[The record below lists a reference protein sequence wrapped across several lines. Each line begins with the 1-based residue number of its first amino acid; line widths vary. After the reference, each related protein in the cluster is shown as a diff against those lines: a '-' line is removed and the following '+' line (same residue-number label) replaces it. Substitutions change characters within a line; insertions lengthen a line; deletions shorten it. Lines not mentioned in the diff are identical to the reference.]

1 MTRDEIAQ
9 RLERYG
15 VLPTAQR
22 LDVGEV
28 ILSSPQHASADQI
41 IARIRERGSKASKA
55 TVYNTLNL
63 FCERGLLRTVH
74 VDPSRQYYD
83 PTIEPHHHFYN
94 VDTRELTDIDP
105 NAIDLQIKMPLPEGT
120 ERAGVEVIIRVRDS
134 RDPTVPRH
142 ASHAAARTPGWGCAS
157 PARITRSGPA
167 NVARGGGEGEGGEG
181 NSTVSSERSHVRKA
195 GEEREK
201 RA

>member
-15 VLPTAQR
+15 VLPTSQR

-28 ILSSPQHASADQI
+28 ILSSPQHASAEQI
-41 IARIRERGSKASKA
+41 IARIRTRGSKASKA

-83 PTIEPHHHFYN
+83 PTTEPHHHFYN
-94 VDTRELTDIDP
+94 VDSGELTDIEP
-105 NAIDLQIKMPLPEGT
+105 TAIALQVNTALPEGT
-120 ERAGVEVIIRVRDS
+120 EHAGVDVVIRVRSS
-134 RDPTVPRH
+134 RD
-142 ASHAAARTPGWGCAS
+142 
-157 PARITRSGPA
+157 
-167 NVARGGGEGEGGEG
+167 
-181 NSTVSSERSHVRKA
+181 
-195 GEEREK
+195 
-201 RA
+201 